1 MYFTIVKRT
10 FFMGALHDYS
20 FLTCKSDMV
29 VCQELQPGPFL
40 LGSFHAAVFPLAVVF
55 GFAATVQVSSFSTGL
70 ATTHQP
76 LMCPRWRAM
85 FISSRFTRVCH
96 CKGGFGDFVPQI
108 FTYRL
113 FVQDQNIFF
122 KRVSE
127 GQICDTAAW
136 ILHCYGFGIV
146 ASPYCSSVTS
156 VRLFRDRM
164 VLAGSSFHPGGLDDW
179 VRCQGAV
186 PDFGA
191 R

>member
-1 MYFTIVKRT
+1 MTRST
-10 FFMGALHDYS
+10 HLHRAGFS
-20 FLTCKSDMV
+20 FDNSLSVLFHLFHCSA
-29 VCQELQPGPFL
+29 FI
-40 LGSFHAAVFPLAVVF
+40 HAAVFPLAVVF
-55 GFAATVQVSSFSTGL
+55 SFAATVQVSSFSTGL

-76 LMCPRWRAM
+76 LMCHRWRAM

-96 CKGGFGDFVPQI
+96 CNGGFGDFVPQI

-113 FVQDQNIFF
+113 FVQDLNIFF

>member
-1 MYFTIVKRT
+1 MPSQFQADSLPDFPWIP
-10 FFMGALHDYS
+10 LDS
-20 FLTCKSDMV
+20 
-29 VCQELQPGPFL
+29 
-40 LGSFHAAVFPLAVVF
+40 LGFPW
-55 GFAATVQVSSFSTGL
+55 S
-70 ATTHQP
+70 
-76 LMCPRWRAM
+76 
-85 FISSRFTRVCH
+85 
-96 CKGGFGDFVPQI
+96 
-108 FTYRL
+108 
-113 FVQDQNIFF
+113 QDLNIFF